1 MPSGNRSSRNLK
13 PARKKYVRLRNG
25 YVGSLLFFTL
35 LFALYAFGQAIAFNW
50 EAGFLPSMWEW
61 SSSPVRYSAQLQAHF
76 IILGLMVR
84 IFRDVAT
91 KKGFFSLAPIW
102 VGENL
107 RWLSYLYCLSIVARF
122 VFTLVSPS
130 EKSWFEHLLPISF
143 HVILAGYTY
152 TYCHYLVVF
161 SHNKYEES

>member
-1 MPSGNRSSRNLK
+1 MRI
-13 PARKKYVRLRNG
+13 RLRNS
-25 YVGSLLFFTL
+25 YVASLSFFTF

-50 EAGFLPSMWEW
+50 GAGFLPSMWEW

-76 IILGLMVR
+76 IILGLVVR

-91 KKGFFSLAPIW
+91 KKGFFSLAPMW

-122 VFTLVSPS
+122 VFALVSSPD
-130 EKSWFEHLLPISF
+130 KP
-143 HVILAGYTY
+143 
-152 TYCHYLVVF
+152 
-161 SHNKYEES
+161 